1 MSEMVTV
8 GNIPWHTGDDVLA
21 CHFATAGRLISC
33 QIQRHADTLRSKG
46 WAYVRVCLLCCRPS
60 INQPYAPALAPQ
72 IQP

>member
-1 MSEMVTV
+1 MVTV

-46 WAYVRVCLLCCRPS
+46 WAYVRVSCAYIVVCFHMILIDHRS
-60 INQPYAPALAPQ
+60 IAPREPE
-72 IQP
+72 P